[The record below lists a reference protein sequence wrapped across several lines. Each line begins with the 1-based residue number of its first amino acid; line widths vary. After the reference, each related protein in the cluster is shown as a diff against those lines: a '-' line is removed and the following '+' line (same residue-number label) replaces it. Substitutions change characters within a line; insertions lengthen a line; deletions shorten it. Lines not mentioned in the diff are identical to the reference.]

1 LGVKRPPFHIAVSG
15 LIGAGKSTLVSGL
28 APLLG
33 ARPLLER
40 FDRNPYLAS
49 FYEEPQRWAFQSFMF
64 FFEQSLSDEVAARRD
79 EVSALQERVI
89 EEHVRV
95 FGDAFRSRGYLSGS
109 ESELIAGLAAAANS
123 LLAPSDLLLH
133 VDIDPA
139 EALRRIRA
147 RALPVERTID
157 LDYLQS
163 LSERYARFIE
173 GWSESPVL
181 RLRAEEHDF
190 RDSRSLHVLA
200 ASVEEA
206 LSAAVSA

>member
-1 LGVKRPPFHIAVSG
+1 MKRAPFHIAVSG
-15 LIGAGKSTLVSGL
+15 LIGAGKSTLVTGM
-28 APLLG
+28 APLLD
-33 ARPLLER
+33 AQPLPER
-40 FDRNPYLAS
+40 FDRNPYLAN

-64 FFEQSLSDEVAARRD
+64 FFEQSLSDEVAVRRD

-95 FGDAFRSRGYLSGS
+95 FGDVFRARGYLNGS
-109 ESELIAGLAAAANS
+109 ELELLERLAEVSGS
-123 LLAPSDLLLH
+123 LLAPSDLLIH

-147 RALPVERTID
+147 RALRTERAID
-157 LDYLQS
+157 LEYLQA
-163 LSERYARFIE
+163 LNARYARFVD

-190 RDSRSLHVLA
+190 RDGAHLHVLA
-200 ASVEEA
+200 ATVEDA
-206 LSAAVSA
+206 MGAAVST